1 MAEFTRIGMLTPSSN
16 TSLEPVTSAI
26 LHGIDASMHVS
37 RVPVTRIALD
47 DQANAQF
54 DTEPML
60 AAARL
65 LADAAVDV
73 IAWNG
78 TAGSWLG
85 IDHDLEL
92 CAAIEKDTGI
102 PATTS
107 TLALLDAFRAFGVT
121 RLGLAVPYTAD
132 VTDRIVARYR
142 EHGIECVSTAQLGLT
157 DNLDF
162 GRVPAERVRQ
172 LIEQAADGDPHAV
185 AVVCTNVAGAPHAA
199 ELEQRLGIPVMCS
212 VSATLWK
219 ALDVG
224 GGPAIVPEWGQLL
237 ASGALRARLQPALE
251 DLLAATEADR
261 TTLRMDLPALGLR
274 VDLTAAEA
282 VAPGV
287 RSIRRDGSLDQRAL
301 NTVVWLQQHRKPLV
315 QPHFREEPQP
325 PEALKDVYNVRAQ
338 TLGPIIR
345 AGEMA
350 GWISIHSLREREW
363 SPPDLAALAQ
373 ATQRVHDA
381 LDGM

>member
-1 MAEFTRIGMLTPSSN
+1 MAESTRIGMLTPSSN
-16 TSLEPVTSAI
+16 TILEPVTAAI
-26 LHGIDASMHVS
+26 LHGTDVSMYAS
-37 RVPVTRIALD
+37 RVAVTRIALD
-47 DQANAQF
+47 DHANTQF

-85 IDHDLEL
+85 VDHDLEL
-92 CAAIEKDTGI
+92 CAAIEKATGI

-132 VTDRIVARYR
+132 VTERIVARYR
-142 EHGIECVSTAQLGLT
+142 EHGVECVTTAQLGLT

-172 LIEQAADGDPHAV
+172 LIEQAAEGDPHAV
-185 AVVCTNVAGAPHAA
+185 AVVCTNVAGAPHVAA
-199 ELEQRLGIPVMCS
+199 LEQQLGVPVFCS

-219 ALDVG
+219 ALDVAG
-224 GGPAIVPEWGQLL
+224 AAAAIPGWGLLL
-237 ASGALRARLQPALE
+237 ASGTLRARLQQAL
-251 DLLAATEADR
+251 DGLLATTGADR
-261 TTLRMDLPALGLR
+261 TTLRMGLPALGLH

-301 NTVVWLQQHRKPLV
+301 NTVAWLEQHRKPLV
-315 QPHFREEPQP
+315 QPHFRETPQP
-325 PEALKDVYNVRAQ
+325 PEALKDVYGVRAQ
-338 TLGPIIR
+338 TLGPVVR
-345 AGEMA
+345 GDELA
-350 GWISIHSLREREW
+350 GWISIHSLHERDW
-363 SPPDLAALAQ
+363 GPQDLAALAT

-381 LDGM
+381 LDGV